1 MAGAIAYEEQRRR
14 QIEENNRKLEELRLH
29 QLSAAVREAAG
40 PKFSP
45 VRSEAKSVKPKQVPR
60 DAPVRQS
67 GRVASLPK
75 QPKYRYEDDYPTLVE
90 KKKIRRRASSTR
102 SDIIN
107 RVDATD
113 EARRHA
119 NSKAQELLRK
129 LVPGGNP
136 SFVKPMKQSH
146 VTGGFW
152 LGLPSQFCGLY
163 LPGSDDTITLED
175 EEGVEYKTRYL
186 ALKTGLSAGWRRF
199 ALDHNLVDG
208 DCLVF
213 EWVVWNTFY
222 VYIIRQSSYY
232 K

>member
-14 QIEENNRKLEELRLH
+14 QIEENNRKLEELHLH

-40 PKFSP
+40 PKPSP
-45 VRSEAKSVKPKQVPR
+45 VRQSVKQKRVPR
-60 DAPVRQS
+60 DAAVRQS

-75 QPKYRYEDDYPTLVE
+75 QPKYCYEDDYPTLVE
-90 KKKIRRRASSTR
+90 KKKIRRRRRASSTR
-102 SDIIN
+102 SDLIN
-107 RVDATD
+107 RVYATD
-113 EARRHA
+113 EARLHA

-152 LGLPSQFCGLY
+152 LGLPTQFCRLY
-163 LPGSDDTITLED
+163 LLESDHRITLED
-175 EEGVEYKTRYL
+175 EEGDEYETLYL
-186 ALKTGLSAGWRRF
+186 ALKTVLSAGWRKF
-199 ALDHNLVDG
+199 ALEHNLVDG

-213 EWVVWNTFY
+213 EWVVWNKFY

>member
-14 QIEENNRKLEELRLH
+14 QIEENNRKLEELHLH

-40 PKFSP
+40 PKPSP
-45 VRSEAKSVKPKQVPR
+45 VRQSVKQKRVPR
-60 DAPVRQS
+60 DAAVRQS

-75 QPKYRYEDDYPTLVE
+75 QPKINLV
-90 KKKIRRRASSTR
+90 ASSTR
-102 SDIIN
+102 SDLIN
-107 RVDATD
+107 RVYATD
-113 EARRHA
+113 EARLHA

-152 LGLPSQFCGLY
+152 LGLPTQFCRLY
-163 LPGSDDTITLED
+163 LLESDHRITLED
-175 EEGVEYKTRYL
+175 EEGDEYETLYL
-186 ALKTGLSAGWRRF
+186 ALKTGLSAGWRKF
-199 ALDHNLVDG
+199 ALEHNLVDG

-213 EWVVWNTFY
+213 EWVVWNKFY

>member
-1 MAGAIAYEEQRRR
+1 MAGALAYEEQRRR
-14 QIEENNRKLEELRLH
+14 QMEENDRKLEELGLH

-40 PKFSP
+40 RKPSP
-45 VRSEAKSVKPKQVPR
+45 VRLEAKSVKPKQVPR

-67 GRVASLPK
+67 SRVASLPK
-75 QPKYRYEDDYPTLVE
+75 QPKYRYETSNSE
-90 KKKIRRRASSTR
+90 RRERGSSTR

-113 EARRHA
+113 EARLHA
-119 NSKAQELLRK
+119 NSEAQELLRK

-152 LGLPSQFCGLY
+152 LGLPSHFCGLY

>member
-14 QIEENNRKLEELRLH
+14 QIEENNRKLEELHLH
-29 QLSAAVREAAG
+29 QLSAA
-40 PKFSP
+40 
-45 VRSEAKSVKPKQVPR
+45 SVKQKRVPR
-60 DAPVRQS
+60 DAAVRQS

-75 QPKYRYEDDYPTLVE
+75 QPKINLV
-90 KKKIRRRASSTR
+90 ASSTR
-102 SDIIN
+102 SDLIN
-107 RVDATD
+107 RVYATD
-113 EARRHA
+113 EARLHA

-152 LGLPSQFCGLY
+152 LGLPTQFCRLY
-163 LPGSDDTITLED
+163 LLESDHRITLED
-175 EEGVEYKTRYL
+175 EEGDEYETLYL
-186 ALKTGLSAGWRRF
+186 ALKTGLSAGWRKF
-199 ALDHNLVDG
+199 ALEHNLVDG

-213 EWVVWNTFY
+213 EWVVWNKFY